1 MTNKRIIGRE
11 KAVEALA
18 SLCRDYRGTAF
29 RAIRQGGEEVFIPAD
44 PRNPEGM
51 LEALANPEGMM
62 EFQSSGNDEH
72 KEPCYASL
80 NEFLAGRN
88 ADGTEHR
95 GYLLIDAIA
104 KLVTDLRDRTG
115 RSVVPSAPRIGPFN
129 PVAAANELLGRSKR
143 PDSYCL

>member
-1 MTNKRIIGRE
+1 MSKQIIGKE

-18 SLCRDYRGTAF
+18 SLCRDYRETAL
-29 RAIRQGGEEVFIPAD
+29 RAIRQGGEEVFIPAN
-44 PRNPEGM
+44 PSEPEGM

-62 EFQSSGNDEH
+62 QLESQGNYVHE
-72 KEPCYASL
+72 EPCYASL

-95 GYLLIDAIA
+95 GYLLIDIVA

-115 RSVVPSAPRIGPFN
+115 RSVVPSIRPFN
-129 PVAAANELLGRSKR
+129 PQSAANELMGKLIGR
-143 PDSYCL
+143 PNSYCL